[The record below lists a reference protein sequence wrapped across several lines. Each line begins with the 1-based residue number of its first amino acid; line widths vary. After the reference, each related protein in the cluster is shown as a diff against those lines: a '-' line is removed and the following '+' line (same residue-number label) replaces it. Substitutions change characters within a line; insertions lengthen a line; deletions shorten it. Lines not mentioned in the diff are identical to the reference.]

1 MFVVAKG
8 SSNLFDT
15 ISEDILL
22 DNVRGVECRR
32 AMSSRAFLP
41 PVLVYK
47 GVFVRFGSISKLVS
61 SLLTTVVLRPD
72 NLYFLS
78 SASVSKRTTVLTFRE
93 EQHAENPFYAI
104 NK

>member
-22 DNVRGVECRR
+22 DNDRGVECRR
-32 AMSSRAFLP
+32 AMSSRAFLS
-41 PVLVYK
+41 PVLVFK
-47 GVFVRFGSISKLVS
+47 GVFVRFGSISRLVS
-61 SLLTTVVLRPD
+61 SLLATVVLRPD
-72 NLYFLS
+72 NLCFLS
-78 SASVSKRTTVLTFRE
+78 SASVSKRTTVFTCRD
-93 EQHAENPFYAI
+93 EQHADSPFYAI